1 MALVQPP
8 EPVSDFLILVVI
20 LSVPS
25 PPLKVP
31 AVAVSVSPTTA
42 EPVSAGVEPFLW
54 DQLVALVAL
63 VSLYLACLGHKANDQ
78 LQQSI
83 RPVLLEQ
90 WSVAGC
96 FGQSALKQAV
106 FRWTNTPMDLNH

>member
-1 MALVQPP
+1 M
-8 EPVSDFLILVVI
+8 VVVT

-42 EPVSAGVEPFLW
+42 EPVSVGAEPFLW
-54 DQLVALVAL
+54 DQLVVLVL
-63 VSLYLACLGHKANDQ
+63 LYLACLGHKANDQ

-90 WSVAGC
+90 WIVAAC
-96 FGQSALKQAV
+96 FDLQGQVHVV
-106 FRWTNTPMDLNH
+106 FHLSDRHLDLNH

>member
-1 MALVQPP
+1 MAFDQPP

-42 EPVSAGVEPFLW
+42 KPVSVGAWPFLW
-54 DQLVALVAL
+54 DQLVVLVGL
-63 VSLYLACLGHKANDQ
+63 VVWMKKYLVQERKSFYLY
-78 LQQSI
+78 
-83 RPVLLEQ
+83 V
-90 WSVAGC
+90 
-96 FGQSALKQAV
+96 
-106 FRWTNTPMDLNH
+106 

>member
-1 MALVQPP
+1 VALVQPP

-42 EPVSAGVEPFLW
+42 KPVSVGAWPFLW
-54 DQLVALVAL
+54 DQLVVLVVKMFLGQERKSFYLYVRHTPAL
-63 VSLYLACLGHKANDQ
+63 SLSPHSLA
-78 LQQSI
+78 QQN
-83 RPVLLEQ
+83 R
-90 WSVAGC
+90 
-96 FGQSALKQAV
+96 
-106 FRWTNTPMDLNH
+106 N

>member
-20 LSVPS
+20 LSVPT

-42 EPVSAGVEPFLW
+42 EPVSVGAWPFLW
-54 DQLVALVAL
+54 DQILVLVL
-63 VSLYLACLGHKANDQ
+63 TLAHLAFLRHKANDL

-90 WSVAGC
+90 WSVAVC

-106 FRWTNTPMDLNH
+106 FR

>member
-1 MALVQPP
+1 M
-8 EPVSDFLILVVI
+8 VVVT

-42 EPVSAGVEPFLW
+42 EPVSVGVEPFLW
-54 DQLVALVAL
+54 DQLVALVL
-63 VSLYLACLGHKANDQ
+63 LYLACLGHKANDQ

-90 WSVAGC
+90 WIVAAC
-96 FGQSALKQAV
+96 FDLQGQVHVV
-106 FRWTNTPMDLNH
+106 FHLSDRHLDLNH